1 MDFQRA
7 IEAHVNWKAE
17 LNRYIAKPDHS
28 LNAETVSGDANCD
41 LGKWLKGEGQKFA
54 ATAEFKAVV
63 PAHARFHQA
72 AGEIVR
78 KADAGQR
85 MSEEVALG
93 AKSDYALSSNA
104 VVSALMKLKKIA
116 A

>member
-1 MDFQRA
+1 
-7 IEAHVNWKAE
+7 
-17 LNRYIAKPDHS
+17 
-28 LNAETVSGDANCD
+28 
-41 LGKWLKGEGQKFA
+41 
-54 ATAEFKAVV
+54 
-63 PAHARFHQA
+63 
-72 AGEIVR
+72 
-78 KADAGQR
+78 